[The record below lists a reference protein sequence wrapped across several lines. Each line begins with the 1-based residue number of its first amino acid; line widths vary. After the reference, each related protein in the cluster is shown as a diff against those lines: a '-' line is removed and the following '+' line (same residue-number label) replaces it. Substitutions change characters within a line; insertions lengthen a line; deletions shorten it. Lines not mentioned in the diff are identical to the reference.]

1 MIENSQRLSDRIAE
15 EIRGIAPAKSCCQKA
30 YLCGL
35 IYNCR
40 PLEIGKGYTAFFK
53 SERDVIK
60 VVEILDS
67 RFFGGERSVI
77 EESARGGHRG
87 FSVPVRSKALMG
99 VFLDI
104 DGEKKKDLESAVGFR
119 CAECKKNFI
128 RGAFLSTAV
137 VSEPKNGYRLEFSME
152 NEQRAYMLSEL
163 LSSVVDSPARTQRN
177 GRHILYYRS
186 NVKISDLLYA
196 LDVLECGFVVAN
208 MSIERAIRNNE
219 NRATNC
225 VTHNISRSVEATR
238 KQTEAVNFL
247 MTHQKMALLDDE
259 LQVTARLRIEN
270 DSVSLSEL
278 AALHNPPI
286 TKSGVNGRLRKIIKI
301 AEEAKEVSES

>member
-1 MIENSQRLSDRIAE
+1 MTENRQRLSDKITD
-15 EIRGIAPAKSCCQKA
+15 EIRNILPSKSCCQKA
-30 YLCGL
+30 HICGL

-40 PLEIGKGYTAFFK
+40 TCTEGKGYVAFFRR
-53 SERDVIK
+53 EEDANRARD
-60 VVEILDS
+60 ILDS
-67 RFFGGERSVI
+67 RFSIGEKTVVENST
-77 EESARGGHRG
+77 RGGHRG
-87 FSVPVRSKALMG
+87 FSIDIKSKALTG

-104 DGEKKKDLESAVGFR
+104 DGEKKRDLESAVGFR

-128 RGAFLSTAV
+128 RGVFLSIAV
-137 VSEPKNGYRLEFSME
+137 VSEPRNGYRLELPIE
-152 NEQRAYMLSEL
+152 NEQRCSMLSEL
-163 LSSVVDSPARTQRN
+163 LSTVCDAPAKAQR
-177 GRHILYYRS
+177 RERSLLYYRS

-196 LDVLECGFVVAN
+196 IDALECGFEIAN

-238 KQTEAVNFL
+238 KQTEAVSFIIE
-247 MTHQKMALLDDE
+247 HQKMALLDDE

-270 DSVSLSEL
+270 DSASLSEL

-286 TKSGVNGRLRKIIKI
+286 TKSGVNGRLRKIIAV
-301 AEEAKEVSES
+301 AEEVKKEQNK